1 MISRV
6 LLDTGPLVAIL
17 HALDFH
23 HQECVEQLHEITAPL
38 LTCWPV
44 LVEAAWLL
52 RKNPSAIQELLL
64 SFNTGLLKLIPL
76 EEAAM
81 PWIATFLRRY
91 RHIKPQIADA
101 ALIHLAERE
110 NLDVIFTL
118 DRRDFSI
125 YRLSGGRSLQILP

>member
-1 MISRV
+1 VISRV

-17 HALDFH
+17 HAPDFH
-23 HQECVEQLHEITAPL
+23 HEECVEQLHEITTPL

-52 RKNPSAIQELLL
+52 QKNPSATQELLF
-64 SFNTGLLKLIPL
+64 SFNTGLLKLLPL

-81 PWIATFLRRY
+81 PWIATFMRRY
-91 RHIKPQIADA
+91 RRFKPQLADA

-118 DRRDFSI
+118 DRRDFSV
-125 YRLSGGRSLQILP
+125 YRLSSGRSLQILP